1 MAGEWRTEMTSISFA
16 EVRGA
21 AQGGSSGTRTA
32 RGRAWHDYEGPRA
45 RARRRVTPGG
55 RPHQPGGPLVGGSCV
70 TWSAARSRLVAGHH
84 GPAAEW
90 RLTDVG
96 LVLLMVSFALA
107 IVLGAVVVVK
117 QYLAIGAV
125 A

>member
-1 MAGEWRTEMTSISFA
+1 MTSISFA

-21 AQGGSSGTRTA
+21 AQGGSGGTRTA
-32 RGRAWHDYEGPRA
+32 RGRAWHDDLGPRA

-55 RPHQPGGPLVGGSCV
+55 RPHQPGRPLVDESCV
-70 TWSAARSRLVAGHH
+70 TWSTARSRPVAGHH
-84 GPAAEW
+84 GPTAEW

-107 IVLGAVVVVK
+107 IVLGAVVVVN
-117 QYLAIGAV
+117 QYLAIGTV